1 MKQMHELNK
10 QCYITF
16 YGDWIGRPCDNV
28 YLVKTIEEKAD
39 RIRIVLDVY
48 EVMADNPRNI
58 QSDTK
63 SYTIAHADKVTVY
76 ENGLVYR
83 IYEKTNEGLTRT
95 EDGHTDVI
103 KVESPYF
110 AVNVSMLNWNG

>member
-28 YLVKTIEEKAD
+28 YLVKTIE
-39 RIRIVLDVY
+39 
-48 EVMADNPRNI
+48 
-58 QSDTK
+58 
-63 SYTIAHADKVTVY
+63 
-76 ENGLVYR
+76 YR

>member
-28 YLVKTIEEKAD
+28 YLVKTIEENAD

-83 IYEKTNEGLTRT
+83 IYEKKMGILMLLKL
-95 EDGHTDVI
+95 
-103 KVESPYF
+103 KVLI
-110 AVNVSMLNWNG
+110 AQLM